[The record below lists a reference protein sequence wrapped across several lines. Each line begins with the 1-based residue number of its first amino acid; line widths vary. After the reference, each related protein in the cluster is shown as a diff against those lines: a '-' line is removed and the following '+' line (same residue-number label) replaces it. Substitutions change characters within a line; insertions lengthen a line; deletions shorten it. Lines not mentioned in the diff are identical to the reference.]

1 MQYSQWSM
9 VVLALTSG
17 IACANTTQIELA
29 SPTSAH
35 PAVSAVRADA
45 TAAILGACYALDTV
59 ARHECIYA
67 AVVRGRAA
75 KSDALN

>member
-1 MQYSQWSM
+1 M
-9 VVLALTSG
+9 VVLGLASCV
-17 IACANTTQIELA
+17 AAANTTKVQ
-29 SPTSAH
+29 PSA
-35 PAVSAVRADA
+35 PSAAAKDS

-75 KSDALN
+75 KSDAVN